1 MIARTVAS
9 FLALSMVATAGCL
22 VAPGTDADGLTGS
35 ASQAASPPDCSGL
48 DQVSPGHPAVFFPPF
63 DDAEQKALCML
74 DTAEHEVVIGHYNIR
89 SQRMLD
95 KLVEL
100 KNRGV
105 AVLVTV
111 DKDNAEQPYNTG
123 DDFLDANGIP
133 VVRHK
138 PVAGQYSI
146 MHLKTTVIDEEVVMT
161 GSFNWNNTAAH
172 ANDENMLVL
181 RDLDLAR
188 KYRDE
193 VLEVMGQKPRS
204 KDGGPVGTGVALHF
218 APEERLDYVIRNE
231 LDTAKESIDVAMF
244 TFTLYN
250 LSDALQKA
258 VQRGVKVRMVVEAK
272 QTDLSDAEDKVEA
285 AGARVVRGANKIG
298 AHSAMHQ
305 KYAVID
311 GHKVITGATNWTVS
325 GTRYNEEDLL
335 IIDSPELARRFRQNF
350 ADLLWN
356 YAGEDVTAQAPE
368 LAEAAPGV
376 FFHVVHDDTQ
386 WGDRTVVVGNH
397 PSIGSWDAF
406 RGVDTVTSDLYPS
419 WSGRASFS
427 PGDRLEYKF
436 VTIKPWGE
444 VQWEPGENRTLQVP
458 ASGRSIVIGGRYGDT
473 HDNWTPTSN

>member
-1 MIARTVAS
+1 MNARTVAP
-9 FLALSMVATAGCL
+9 LIALSLAGFGCA
-22 VAPGTDADGLTGS
+22 VAPGADGDDTRT
-35 ASQAASPPDCSGL
+35 ASQASLPDCSGL
-48 DQVSPGHPAVFFPPF
+48 GEISPGNPAVFFPPF

-74 DTAEHEVVIGHYNIR
+74 DTAKQEVVVGHYNIR

-105 AVLVTV
+105 AVSVAV
-111 DKDNAEQPYNTG
+111 DKDNADESYNTG
-123 DDFLDANGIP
+123 DDFLEANGIP

-138 PVAGQYSI
+138 PAAGQYSI
-146 MHLKTTVIDEEVVMT
+146 MHLKATIVDQESVLT

-172 ANDENMLVL
+172 ANDENMLVF
-181 RDLDLAR
+181 RDAGLAK

-193 VLEVMGQKPRS
+193 VLEVMGKKERS
-204 KDGGPVGTGVALHF
+204 KDGGQAAAGVALHF
-218 APEERLDYVIRNE
+218 APEERLDYVIKKE
-231 LDTAKESIDVAMF
+231 IDAAEESIDVAMF

-250 LSDALQKA
+250 LSDALVHA
-258 VQRGVKVRMVVEAK
+258 VQRGVRVRLVVEAK

-285 AGARVVRGANKIG
+285 AGGKVVRGANKIG

-311 GHKVITGATNWTVS
+311 GHKVISGATNWTVS

-335 IIDSPELARRFRQNF
+335 IIDSASLALRYRQNF

-356 YAGEDVTAQAPE
+356 YAGEDVSAQEPE
-368 LAEAAPGV
+368 LAEAAPSV
-376 FFHVVHDDTQ
+376 FFHVVHDGTA

-397 PSIGSWDAF
+397 PSLGSWDPL
-406 RGVDTVTSDLYPS
+406 GGIDTTTSDLYPS

-427 PGDRLEYKF
+427 PGSRLEYKF

-444 VQWEPGENRTLQVP
+444 AQWEPGDNRSLVVP
-458 ASGRSIVIGGRYGDT
+458 ASGRSVVIGGRYGDT
-473 HDNWTPTSN
+473 QDNWKPGTH

>member
-1 MIARTVAS
+1 MNARVLASFFALSLVAS
-9 FLALSMVATAGCL
+9 GCFA
-22 VAPGTDADGLTGS
+22 APGTDGDADTAT

-74 DTAEHEVVIGHYNIR
+74 DTAQHEVVIGHYNIR

-100 KNRGV
+100 ENRGV
-105 AVLVTV
+105 SVSVAV
-111 DKDNAEQPYNTG
+111 DQDNAEESYNTG
-123 DDFLDANGIP
+123 DDFLEANGIP

-138 PVAGQYSI
+138 PAIGQYSI
-146 MHLKTTVIDEEVVMT
+146 MHLKTTVIDQEVVMT

-172 ANDENMLVL
+172 ANDENMLVF
-181 RDLDLAR
+181 RDEGLAK

-193 VLEVMGQKPRS
+193 VLEVLGQKART
-204 KDGGPVGTGVALHF
+204 KDGGQVSAGVALHF
-218 APEERLDYVIRNE
+218 SPEERLDYVIKAE
-231 LDTAKESIDVAMF
+231 LDAATKSIDIAMF

-250 LSDALQKA
+250 VSDALQKA

-272 QTDLSDAEDKVEA
+272 QADSSDAEDKVES
-285 AGARVVRGANKIG
+285 AGGKVIRGANEIG
-298 AHSAMHQ
+298 THSAMHQ

-335 IIDSPELARRFRQNF
+335 IIDSAELALKYRKNF

-356 YAGEDVTAQAPE
+356 YAQQDVTPQSPE
-368 LAEAAPGV
+368 LAEASPAV
-376 FFHVVHDDTQ
+376 FFHVVHDATA

-397 PSIGSWDAF
+397 PALGSWDPTH
-406 RGVDTVTSDLYPS
+406 GIDTYTSDLYPS
-419 WSGRASFS
+419 WSGRASLS
-427 PGDRLEYKF
+427 PGDRIEYKF

-444 VQWEPGENRTLQVP
+444 VQWEPGDNRSLQLP
-458 ASGRSIVIGGRYGDT
+458 ASGRSVVIEGRYGDT
-473 HDNWTPTSN
+473 HENWTPSTH